1 MPVSSLLAAAGDLVD
16 LVLPRYCLGCRAP
29 GAALCARCAAPQVQL
44 VDVARLR
51 VTAGAVY
58 DGAVRTALL
67 AYKERDRRDLV
78 PALRRLLT
86 AALAAQTCSPGVLVP
101 VPSSAVARRAR
112 GGDHVLRLLPRR
124 MPRRQVLRLIRT
136 VRDSAGLDAHARALN
151 LAGAF
156 AAASPPWPGAPAVI
170 VDDIVTSG
178 ATLREA
184 AAALQEAGWTV
195 AGAAVVAATPRR
207 FPARADAA
215 PVGSGIHPPAIPGT
229 SRQAGLPWQ

>member
-1 MPVSSLLAAAGDLVD
+1 MERVARRRVRRDQSGLSRVGVVHNRPLAAPRRTRRAKHGPVPVSSLLAAAGDLVD

-136 VRDSAGLDAHARALN
+136 VRDSAGLDAHAR
-151 LAGAF
+151 
-156 AAASPPWPGAPAVI
+156 
-170 VDDIVTSG
+170 
-178 ATLREA
+178 R
-184 AAALQEAGWTV
+184 
-195 AGAAVVAATPRR
+195 
-207 FPARADAA
+207 
-215 PVGSGIHPPAIPGT
+215 
-229 SRQAGLPWQ
+229 